1 LENSIEHAVV
11 LAKGSQLEAWDFPL
25 AVQHYAPRTPQTM
38 AERELSALLDIL
50 NECGGNKKLAA
61 QRLGVSR
68 STIYAILKKH
78 KIPGS
83 DPTTH

>member
-1 LENSIEHAVV
+1 
-11 LAKGSQLEAWDFPL
+11 
-25 AVQHYAPRTPQTM
+25 M
-38 AERELSALLDIL
+38 AERELTALLEIL
-50 NECGGNKKLAA
+50 HECGGNKKLAA